1 MIEAAAGRLARH
13 IKSVVPD
20 HPTPEEDLNHS
31 LIIVLNFFAVLGL
44 AMIGA
49 IITGQFKEVLLLLQ
63 CFAILRQL
71 TGGLHLESS
80 TWCAVVTAGTATA
93 LSVLTLNNSWII
105 ILTGVSVVLVAL
117 YAPSGVERQTIIPPR
132 FFPILRVVAVV
143 LVASNLWFESSVAAI
158 AFFVQALTLV
168 VNEKF
173 VLKGG
178 ESHV

>member
-1 MIEAAAGRLARH
+1 MIEAAAGRLAKH

-31 LIIVLNFFAVLGL
+31 LIIIINFFTVVGL

-49 IITGQFKEVLLLLQ
+49 IFTGQFKETLLLLQ

-80 TWCAVVTAGTATA
+80 TWCAVATAGAATA
-93 LSVLTLNNSWII
+93 LSLVTLNDSWVIT
-105 ILTGVSVVLVAL
+105 LTAGAAVLVAL
-117 YAPSGVERQTIIPPR
+117 YAPSGIERQTIIPPR
-132 FFPILRVVAVV
+132 FFPILRVVGTLV
-143 LVASNLWFESSVAAI
+143 VASNFWFNSSVAAI

-168 VNEKF
+168 ANEHF
-173 VLKGG
+173 TKGG
-178 ESHV
+178 ETT